1 PARTHGGSAMKT
13 RLASVGT
20 AALGIAIML
29 ALILI
34 PVLLLQG
41 GLWLSALLFPWLVT
55 LNALAVFVT
64 VVVFLAN
71 AGFSSTPKFAGSGM
85 MIVSYVFGATLWVWS
100 LLLTYTLWGGFWLF
114 LGLFMAGVGVVPL
127 AMIATF
133 FKGMW
138 AELGELVLLIV
149 LTLGVR
155 VWGFKLVERAL

>member
-1 PARTHGGSAMKT
+1 MKT

-64 VVVFLAN
+64 VFVLLPN
-71 AGFSSTPKFAGSGM
+71 AVFSSTPKFAGSGM

-155 VWGFKLVERAL
+155 VWGFKLVERALRNDPAH

>member
-1 PARTHGGSAMKT
+1 
-13 RLASVGT
+13 VGT

-64 VVVFLAN
+64 VFVLLPN
-71 AGFSSTPKFAGSGM
+71 AVFSSTPKFAGSGM

-100 LLLTYTLWGGFWLF
+100 LLLTYTLWGGFGCSSDCSW
-114 LGLFMAGVGVVPL
+114 
-127 AMIATF
+127 
-133 FKGMW
+133 
-138 AELGELVLLIV
+138 
-149 LTLGVR
+149 
-155 VWGFKLVERAL
+155 RASAWSRSR